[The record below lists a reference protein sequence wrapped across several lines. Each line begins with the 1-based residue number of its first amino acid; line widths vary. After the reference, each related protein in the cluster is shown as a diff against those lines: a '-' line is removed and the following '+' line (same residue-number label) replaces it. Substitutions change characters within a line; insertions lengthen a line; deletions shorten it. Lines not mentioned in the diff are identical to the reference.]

1 MDEQQRRMA
10 EELLFAEEKKP
21 SFAKKLFFGMFQAD
35 QVFPFPEVSPEEK
48 ERTEAFVRKVEEFAD
63 KEIDGAAID
72 RSSAIPDSVIA
83 GLGKLGMYGVT
94 IPEKWGGLG
103 MSQYAFCRATAAI
116 ARRCGSTALFINVQ
130 QSIGLKAL
138 LLFGSDELKEKW
150 LIPLAK
156 GEKLAAFALT
166 EPNAG
171 SDAGGIETRAT
182 YDPKKN
188 VYRLNGRKQWITSGG
203 IAHVLTVMAK
213 TEVDTPKGKEDKV
226 TAFLVTSDMP
236 GFKVVDAA
244 LDKVGTRGTKTAILE
259 FHDLEVPAKNI
270 LGKLGGGLKIALTTL
285 DYGRT
290 TFGAMC
296 TGAAQELYERAVQ
309 HAIDRH
315 QFGRPL
321 ASFTLVKK
329 KIALMAAL
337 LYAMEATTDLTAGLI
352 DNHVEDIMLES
363 AMLKVFASDSL
374 WTIVYETMQILG
386 GRSFFSDAP
395 YERMM
400 RDARLNMI
408 GEGSNEVMRAF
419 IGVVGMRDVGMHL
432 KTGMEAISSP
442 WSNWETLQSFASERW
457 KGLWAPEV
465 PVRSSA
471 IWEEATLL
479 GKAVKRFGFNV
490 ARLLAN
496 YREDIVEQQLLLDR
510 IATSAMAIYT
520 ASAVLSRLD
529 STLAK
534 GDNPIEAATAKLYCR
549 YALDLI
555 DQNLDTLFENRDEAI
570 ETLSDQITGLK
581 K

>member
-35 QVFPFPEVSPEEK
+35 QVFPFPTVSAEEQ
-48 ERTEAFVRKVEEFAD
+48 ERTEAFVKKIEEFAD
-63 KEIDGAAID
+63 REIDGAAID
-72 RSSAIPDSVIA
+72 RNSSIPDSVIA
-83 GLGKLGMYGVT
+83 GLGKLGMFGVT

-103 MSQYAFCRATAAI
+103 MSQYAFCRATEAI

-150 LIPLAK
+150 LKPMCR

-171 SDAGGIETRAT
+171 SDAGGIETRAV
-182 YDPKKN
+182 YDPQKDI
-188 VYRLNGRKQWITSGG
+188 YRINGRKQWITSGG

-213 TEVDTPKGKEDKV
+213 TEDGKV

-259 FHDLEVPAKNI
+259 FQNLEVPAKNI

-296 TGAAQELYERAVQ
+296 TGAAQELYERAVR

-329 KIALMAAL
+329 KIALMGAL
-337 LYAMEATTDLTAGLI
+337 LYAMEAATHVTAGLI
-352 DNHVEDIMLES
+352 DNQVEDIMLES

-419 IGVVGMRDVGMHL
+419 IGVVGMRDVGMQL
-432 KTGMEAISSP
+432 KNVLDAVGSP
-442 WSNWETLQSFASERW
+442 LSNWVTLQSFASERW
-457 KGLWAPEV
+457 KGLWTPEV

-471 IWEEATLL
+471 VWEEAALL
-479 GKAVKRFGFNV
+479 GKAVKRFGFSV

-496 YREDIVEQQLLLDR
+496 YREEIVEKQLLLDR
-510 IATSAMAIYT
+510 IATSAMVIYT
-520 ASAVLSRLD
+520 TSAVLSRLD
-529 STLAK
+529 SSG
-534 GDNPIEAATAKLYCR
+534 GDPKEIATAKFYCR
-549 YALDLI
+549 YAFDLI
-555 DQNLDTLFENRDEAI
+555 DQNLGTLFENRDQEIEA
-570 ETLSDQITGLK
+570 LSDQITGLK
-581 K
+581 HE

>member
-1 MDEQQRRMA
+1 MDEQQRRLA

-21 SFAKKLFFGMFQAD
+21 SFAKKLFFGLFQVD
-35 QVFPFPEVSPEEK
+35 QVFPFPTVSPEEK
-48 ERTEAFVRKVEEFAD
+48 EKTEDFVRKVDAFAD
-63 KEIDGAAID
+63 KEIDGAAFD
-72 RSSAIPDSVIA
+72 RNSSIPDSVIA
-83 GLGKLGMYGVT
+83 GLSKLGMFRVT
-94 IPEKWGGLG
+94 IPEKWGGFG
-103 MSQYAFCRATAAI
+103 MSQYAFCRAIEAI

-150 LIPLAK
+150 LIPMAK

-171 SDAGGIETRAT
+171 SDAGGIETRAV
-182 YDPKKN
+182 YVPEKD
-188 VYRLNGRKQWITSGG
+188 VYRINGRKQWITSGG
-203 IAHVLTVMAK
+203 IADVLTVMAK

-236 GFKVVDAA
+236 GFKVIEAA

-329 KIALMAAL
+329 KIAMMAGL
-337 LYAMEATTDLTAGLI
+337 LYAMEAATHLTAGLI
-352 DNHVEDIMLES
+352 DNNVEDIMLES

-419 IGVVGMRDVGMHL
+419 IGAVGMRDVGMQL
-432 KTGMEAISSP
+432 KNAMEAISNP
-442 WSNWETLQSFASERW
+442 VSNWETLQNFASERW
-457 KGLWAPEV
+457 KGLWAPEI

-471 IWEEATLL
+471 IWEEAALL
-479 GKAVKRFGFNV
+479 GKAVKHFGFCV
-490 ARLLAN
+490 TRLLAN
-496 YREDIVEQQLLLDR
+496 YREDIVERQLLLDR

-520 ASAVLSRLD
+520 ASAVISRLD
-529 STLAK
+529 SVQGPEEK
-534 GDNPIEAATAKLYCR
+534 EIATAKFYCR
-549 YALDLI
+549 YALEII
-555 DQNLDTLFENRDEAI
+555 DQNLGTLFENRDASIEA
-570 ETLSDQITGLK
+570 LSDLITGLK